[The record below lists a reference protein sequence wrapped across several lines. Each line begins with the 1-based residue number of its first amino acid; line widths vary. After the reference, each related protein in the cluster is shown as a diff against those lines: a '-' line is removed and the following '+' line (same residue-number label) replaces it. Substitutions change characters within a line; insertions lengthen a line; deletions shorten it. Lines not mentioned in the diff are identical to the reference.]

1 MYKKGDLVK
10 HCVFHELRGVIIKE
24 SQFGADYLSIHPRM
38 LHYRV
43 WWSDGDFTDEPSFDI
58 ELIEDKQNV

>member
-1 MYKKGDLVK
+1 
-10 HCVFHELRGVIIKE
+10 VIIKE
-24 SQFGADYLSIHPRM
+24 TQFGADYLSIHPRM